1 MIVLVIMLFVTAS
14 AVYTFSYGLYL
25 AKKEKNALAAFGT
38 ILLSLITIA
47 APAITLI
54 LKY

>member
-1 MIVLVIMLFVTAS
+1 MLFVTA
-14 AVYTFSYGLYL
+14 AAIYTFSYGVYL

-38 ILLSLITIA
+38 ILLSLIAVI
-47 APAITLI
+47 APATMLL

>member
-1 MIVLVIMLFVTAS
+1 MLFVS
-14 AVYTFSYGLYL
+14 AAGVYTFSYGVYL

-38 ILLSLITIA
+38 ILLSLISVA
-47 APAITLI
+47 APAIMFI